1 VQRSQFTLE
10 GWRTESTLLG
20 LEHVVRGILGISGLI
35 LGPPRW
41 LGGKEEKIIITK
53 RKKKKTLSGKMAA
66 LDTLPAAKAVRSHLH
81 KSKGRGGCCYCDG
94 PQICRVL
101 LWEYVRLSGLP
112 RSLDDTEPRTYAFP
126 PHARPFWEF
135 DIAQF
140 CNSEDFHV
148 CSLMFHHWHSIDN

>member
-1 VQRSQFTLE
+1 MKDWVNSA
-10 GWRTESTLLG
+10 GIRTCGS
-20 LEHVVRGILGISGLI
+20 RD
-35 LGPPRW
+35 PRYFGADSRTTQMA
-41 LGGKEEKIIITK
+41 GGKGRKNNNN
-53 RKKKKTLSGKMAA
+53 KKKKKRKTLSGKMAA

-148 CSLMFHHWHSIDN
+148 CSLMFRHWHSIDN